1 MPRNEIAL
9 PEETK
14 NILLINSDTV
24 EEMNSQ
30 VTTASFQVF
39 LGRNEDSLP
48 PHHKPSLLQTKSLQF
63 PQLLLAEYIFQT
75 FHQLHCPY
83 TPDLSLSH
91 FRR

>member
-30 VTTASFQVF
+30 VSTTSFQVF
-39 LGRNEDSLP
+39 LGRNEDSP
-48 PHHKPSLLQTKSLQF
+48 PPP
-63 PQLLLAEYIFQT
+63 PQAFSS
-75 FHQLHCPY
+75 PN
-83 TPDLSLSH
+83 
-91 FRR
+91 